1 MLPVLL
7 PLIAFALPVMVI
19 VRNEK
24 RPVGRPW
31 LFSLGS
37 FAAALG
43 ALCQE
48 LWVFSRRAENEDV
61 SGILDTAGAVLVIGI
76 GISLICLVLNLIAL
90 GLSYGDGESS
100 C

>member
-1 MLPVLL
+1 MVPVLMPLLAFGL
-7 PLIAFALPVMVI
+7 PAVVI
-19 VRNEK
+19 MRNEK
-24 RPVGRPW
+24 RPVRRPW

-48 LWVFSRRAENEDV
+48 LWVFSRRAENGDV

>member
-24 RPVGRPW
+24 QPVGRPW

-43 ALCQE
+43 ALWQE
-48 LWVFSRRAENEDV
+48 LWVFYRRAENGDV
-61 SGILDTAGAVLVIGI
+61 SGILDTAGAVLAIGI
-76 GISLICLVLNLIAL
+76 GISSFCLVLNLIAL
-90 GLSYGDGESS
+90 GLSYGGKSS
-100 C
+100 R

>member
-1 MLPVLL
+1 MVPVLL

-43 ALCQE
+43 GS
-48 LWVFSRRAENEDV
+48 F
-61 SGILDTAGAVLVIGI
+61 TAGRRTGTSPVYWTPPGRCW
-76 GISLICLVLNLIAL
+76 S
-90 GLSYGDGESS
+90 
-100 C
+100 

>member
-48 LWVFSRRAENEDV
+48 LWVFCRRAGNGDV

>member
-48 LWVFSRRAENEDV
+48 LWVFSRRAENGDV

-76 GISLICLVLNLIAL
+76 GISLICLVLNLLAL

>member
-31 LFSLGS
+31 LFSMGS

-48 LWVFSRRAENEDV
+48 LWVFSRRAENGDV

>member
-24 RPVGRPW
+24 RPVRRPW

-48 LWVFSRRAENEDV
+48 LWVFYLRADKGDV

>member
-48 LWVFSRRAENEDV
+48 LWVFYLRADKGDV
-61 SGILDTAGAVLVIGI
+61 SGILDTAGAVLAIGI
-76 GISLICLVLNLIAL
+76 GISLFCLVLNLIAL
-90 GLSYGDGESS
+90 GLSYGGKSS
-100 C
+100 R